1 MPYLLNSRIGTTLCP
16 VCDSDFYLIDAN
28 VHITT
33 IFENPS
39 VYRKACPDTAGTCK
53 SDTSIIISE
62 SNLDGNGLDMR
73 HHCIPV
79 RVTLPAL
86 VQTV

>member
-1 MPYLLNSRIGTTLCP
+1 MSIKRGQKMPYLLNSRIGTTLCP

-53 SDTSIIISE
+53 SDTSIII
-62 SNLDGNGLDMR
+62 
-73 HHCIPV
+73 
-79 RVTLPAL
+79 
-86 VQTV
+86 